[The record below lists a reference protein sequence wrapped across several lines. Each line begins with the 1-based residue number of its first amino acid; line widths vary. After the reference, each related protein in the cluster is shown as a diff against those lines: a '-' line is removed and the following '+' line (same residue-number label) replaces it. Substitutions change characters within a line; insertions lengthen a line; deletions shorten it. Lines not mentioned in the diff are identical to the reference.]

1 MERYYAFTD
10 EYGAFGWNIDN
21 LKYASLFT
29 IDEVNKLFLFMQK
42 M

>member
-1 MERYYAFTD
+1 MERCYAFTD

-21 LKYASLFT
+21 PKYASLFT